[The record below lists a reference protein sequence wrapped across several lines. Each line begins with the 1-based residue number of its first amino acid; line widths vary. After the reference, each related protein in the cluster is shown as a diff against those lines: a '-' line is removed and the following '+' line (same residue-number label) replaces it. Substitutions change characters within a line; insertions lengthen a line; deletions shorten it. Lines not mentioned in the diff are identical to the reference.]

1 MWAWMWDSK
10 RGYMARVNVLSART
24 VSALRKPGRY
34 VDGMGLQLRIDPKGN
49 KSWIFRHQHNGRR
62 HDLGLGSWPEV
73 TLAEARNKAL
83 TARRQIL
90 DGDDPIVA
98 RRANRARSAA
108 ITFQECAERYIAAH
122 SAGWRSPIHAKQWPS
137 TLTAYVYPVFG
148 ALPVQDIDVGLVLRA
163 IEPIWTTKPET
174 AGRVRGRIEAVLDWA
189 KAREYRQ
196 GENPARWRGHLDHLL
211 PARGKVRKVEHHAAL
226 PYPELPAFMA
236 ELRRRGG
243 VAARAMEFAILTVAR
258 TGEVIGAT
266 WSDID
271 REARV
276 WTIPASRMKSDREH
290 RVPLSDAALAVL
302 PSTSES
308 ASETAKVFPISN
320 MAMAMTL
327 RRMGRGDLTVHGF
340 RSSFSDWTAE
350 RTDFPSDVREMALAH
365 VVSDKVEAAY
375 RRGDLF
381 EKHRALANAW
391 AHFCSGADG

>member
-1 MWAWMWDSK
+1 
-10 RGYMARVNVLSART
+10 MARVNVLSART

-34 VDGMGLQLRIDPKGN
+34 VDGMGLQLRIDPTGN
-49 KSWIFRHQHNGRR
+49 KSWVFRYQHNGRR

-98 RRANRARSAA
+98 RRATRARSAA

-122 SAGWRSPIHAKQWPS
+122 SARWRSSIHAKQWPS

-266 WSDID
+266 WSEID

-276 WTIPASRMKSDREH
+276 WTKSDREH
-290 RVPLSDAALAVL
+290 RIPLSDAALAVL

-375 RRGDLF
+375 RREDLF
-381 EKHRALANAW
+381 EKSHRALANAW